1 MELDGATTTW
11 LNLFHK
17 ALSESWCA
25 DAALLH
31 GNRSDRDG
39 TFNDM
44 TNYRINSESRWI
56 SVWWF
61 TKREKYSCRQR
72 KGRSCKPLTRRI
84 GSRTGAYSESTAAWR
99 KHSPDCFFTGRSTPH
114 NARSQDVVSVTIEVD
129 FLVIITA
136 QHLHLK
142 TYINVQGE
150 RLHPELGFQLCRFK
164 GQIVNV
170 SGLWE
175 VTAVTSPSG
184 GTSRI
189 RVPPSGPRKRGPWYH
204 HL

>member
-1 MELDGATTTW
+1 MKEP
-11 LNLFHK
+11 
-17 ALSESWCA
+17 
-25 DAALLH
+25 
-31 GNRSDRDG
+31 
-39 TFNDM
+39 
-44 TNYRINSESRWI
+44 
-56 SVWWF
+56 F
-61 TKREKYSCRQR
+61 T
-72 KGRSCKPLTRRI
+72 GL
-84 GSRTGAYSESTAAWR
+84 
-99 KHSPDCFFTGRSTPH
+99 FFTGGSTPH
-114 NARSQDVVSVTIEVD
+114 NACSQDVVSVTIEVD
-129 FLVIITA
+129 FLVITTA

-150 RLHPELGFQLCRFK
+150 RLHPELGFLLCRLK

-175 VTAVTSPSG
+175 VTAVTSLSG